1 VQQHLQRLDGVD
13 KAEVSLRDG
22 HVTVYPKPGAMID
35 PARILKATYDS
46 GVSVTEMTMT
56 AQGEMVNS
64 EGAILLRLSQEQSF
78 AVSDNTLAERL
89 RAQASSGRSVAVR
102 ARLYR
107 KSAGAAA
114 DRAPPELSQIE
125 ILEILGDSTQ

>member
-22 HVTVYPKPGAMID
+22 HVTVFPKPGAMID

-46 GVSVTEMTMT
+46 GVSVVEMEMT
-56 AQGEMVNS
+56 AHGEVATS
-64 EGAILLRLSQEQSF
+64 GEALSLHVSQEQSF
-78 AVSDNTLAERL
+78 AISEGGLSGRL
-89 RAQASSGRSVAVR
+89 RAEAAPGNPVFVR

-107 KSAGAAA
+107 KPAGATA
-114 DRAPPELSQIE
+114 DKAPPVLSQIE
-125 ILEILGDSTQ
+125 ILEILEDSTR